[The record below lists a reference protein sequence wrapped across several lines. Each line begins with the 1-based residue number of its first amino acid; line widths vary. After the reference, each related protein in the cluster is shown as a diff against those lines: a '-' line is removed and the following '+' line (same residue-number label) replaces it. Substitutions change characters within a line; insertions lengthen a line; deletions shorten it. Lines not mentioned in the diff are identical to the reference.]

1 MKRTRRFTRTVAS
14 GLALA
19 AVLAG
24 AVTGPVAGR
33 ALAHPAAATGYS
45 FTSYAYPHDTFTQLL
60 AINNAGR
67 IAGYHGAKINK
78 GFTLTLPG
86 SVQHENF
93 PGSAQT
99 QVIGINNL
107 GDTVG
112 FYIDAKGRTHGF
124 YRNPSLNKWW
134 PIDVPGTTFN
144 QLLGVNDHGTA
155 AGYYQF
161 GKAGIFQPYTRT
173 AAGAFRLPPIGN
185 AQMTDTNN
193 SDNVTGFQVHHFLWQ
208 YMEEDALSSSR
219 TRAFVVLGSTV
230 DYFQYPGAGVTQA
243 LGLNN
248 QGLVVGTYNDNA
260 GTAHGFTYDTGT
272 KAFHAINVPK
282 STSTVVNGLND
293 HGWIVGFY
301 TAPNKDTIGFVG
313 KPK

>member
-1 MKRTRRFTRTVAS
+1 MVDTETRPGLTR
-14 GLALA
+14 
-19 AVLAG
+19 
-24 AVTGPVAGR
+24 GPAEHETARSV
-33 ALAHPAAATGYS
+33 PAAATGYS
-45 FTSYAYPHDTFTQLL
+45 FTTYAYPHDTFTQLL

-144 QLLGVNDHGTA
+144 QLLGVNDHGNA

-161 GKAGIFQPYTRT
+161 GKAGVFQPYTRT

-193 SDNVTGFQVHHFLWQ
+193 SDNVTGFQV
-208 YMEEDALSSSR
+208 LSSSR

-230 DYFQYPGAGVTQA
+230 VYFQYPGAGVTQA

-248 QGLVVGTYNDNA
+248 LGLVVGTYNDKA
-260 GTAHGFTYDTGT
+260 GTAHGYTYDTGT
-272 KAFHAINVPK
+272 KVFQAVNVPK
-282 STSTVVNGLND
+282 STSTVINGLND
-293 HGWIVGFY
+293 HGWIAGFY